1 MRRAVEWTR
10 DNIKAFGGNPKRM
23 ILFGES
29 AGGAAVDSYLYAYPK
44 DPIIRGAI
52 SQSGVLTVSTNRYGP
67 RGENWAVLSRALG
80 CPEPGSPEN
89 LSCLR
94 GKPALEIRDAAFKH
108 NVTFSP
114 AADNGTIFSDT
125 TARLERGQ
133 FARIPVLIGSNDE
146 EIPGKTPAAILAT
159 RTGFTCP
166 AAKTS
171 RGRSKYVPTWQY
183 RWFGDYPTTVPPQS
197 TGPYHGTEIT
207 SIFQTYN
214 PAIATPEQISASKYV
229 QGGNIFCSKGMQNL
243 ELTDANSLGCICKE
257 PDIWSFTLWAAWSG
271 LGKS

>member
-67 RGENWAVLSRALG
+67 RGENWATLSRVLN
-80 CPEPGSPEN
+80 CPAPGTPEN
-89 LSCLR
+89 LACLR
-94 GKPALEIRDAAFKH
+94 GKPALDIRDAAFK
-108 NVTFSP
+108 NNITFSP

-125 TARLERGQ
+125 TARLEKGQ
-133 FARIPVLIGSNDE
+133 FARIPVMVGSNDE
-146 EIPGKTPAAILAT
+146 EIPGKTPAAIAAT
-159 RTGFTCP
+159 RAGFTCP
-166 AAKTS
+166 TAKTAK
-171 RGRSKYVPTWQY
+171 GRSKYVPTWQY

-207 SIFQTYN
+207 SIFQTFN
-214 PAIATPEQISASKYV
+214 PNIATPEQIAASKYV
-229 QGGNIFCSKGMQNL
+229 QNG
-243 ELTDANSLGCICKE
+243 
-257 PDIWSFTLWAAWSG
+257 
-271 LGKS
+271 